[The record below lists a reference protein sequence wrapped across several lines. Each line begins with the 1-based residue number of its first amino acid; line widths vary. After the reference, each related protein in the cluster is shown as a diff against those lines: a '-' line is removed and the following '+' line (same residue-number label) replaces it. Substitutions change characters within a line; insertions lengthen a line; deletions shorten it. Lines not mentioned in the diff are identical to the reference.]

1 MGAVDGKLMMI
12 QKTMTTVYKYL
23 HSHTEAI
30 TYIPIYFFIS
40 FSDLVLKLRH
50 APAWQNG
57 TLVENHNLL
66 MAFLYY
72 NNEQSRILQFL
83 VPEALHRIF
92 DFSII
97 TSYAIA
103 RLIFVFLAFVV
114 FHRFLRKWF
123 TPIASFAGV
132 MILSAGMMV
141 SFLIQDLQESA
152 PLLML
157 LFILGLWAIREE
169 KDGLFCL
176 FMLLGGGLTNET
188 MLVLPLG
195 YFLYR
200 VRSWKFSHLLRTGIR
215 TVLLAAPAF
224 LAQAVLRY
232 INRFQPHLG
241 GAFHWPDNIQGIWAE
256 LTFPYQAIF
265 NGEYIY
271 LFLVFSIFWF
281 FAIVGWFK
289 SPLFFRRVFWITPF
303 FLAANLVTG
312 KINESRQ
319 MIPLGF
325 ILIPMALFMMV
336 SEATAAVKEAQV
348 LAKQKPGAFDHAVAN
363 GQPLPKSSD

>member
-1 MGAVDGKLMMI
+1 MI
-12 QKTMTTVYKYL
+12 QKSIAAVYPFL
-23 HSHTEAI
+23 RSHTEAI

-40 FSDLVLKLRH
+40 FTDLILKLRH

-66 MAFLYY
+66 MAFQYF

-92 DFSII
+92 DTSII

-103 RLIFVFLAFVV
+103 RLAFVFLAFVV
-114 FHRFLRKWF
+114 FHYFLRKWF
-123 TPIASFAGV
+123 SPIASFGGV
-132 MILSAGMMV
+132 MILSSALMV
-141 SFLIQDLQESA
+141 SFLIHDLQESA

-176 FMLLGGGLTNET
+176 FMLLGGGMTNET

-200 VRSWKFSHLLRTGIR
+200 VRSLKFTHLLRTGIR

-224 LAQAVLRY
+224 IAQGTLRY

-265 NGEYIY
+265 NGEFIY
-271 LFLVFSIFWF
+271 LFLVFSIFWIL
-281 FAIVGWFK
+281 AVIGLFK

-303 FLAANLVTG
+303 FLAANLITG

-325 ILIPMALFMMV
+325 ILIPMALFIMV
-336 SEATAAVKEAQV
+336 PEAAGAVKESQPQAAQEP
-348 LAKQKPGAFDHAVAN
+348 AATEQIAADS
-363 GQPLPKSSD
+363 LPVPTDAD

>member
-1 MGAVDGKLMMI
+1 MI
-12 QKTMTTVYKYL
+12 QKSIAAVYQFL
-23 HSHTEAI
+23 RSHTEAI

-40 FSDLVLKLRH
+40 FTDLILKLRH

-66 MAFLYY
+66 MAFQYF

-92 DFSII
+92 DTSII
-97 TSYAIA
+97 TSYG
-103 RLIFVFLAFVV
+103 
-114 FHRFLRKWF
+114 
-123 TPIASFAGV
+123 GV
-132 MILSAGMMV
+132 MILSSALMV
-141 SFLIQDLQESA
+141 SFLIHDLQESA

-176 FMLLGGGLTNET
+176 FMLLGGGMTNET

-200 VRSWKFSHLLRTGIR
+200 VRSLKFTHLLRTGIR

-224 LAQAVLRY
+224 IAQGTLRY

-265 NGEYIY
+265 NGEFIY
-271 LFLVFSIFWF
+271 LFLVFSIFWIL
-281 FAIVGWFK
+281 AVIGLFK

-303 FLAANLVTG
+303 FLAANLITG

-325 ILIPMALFMMV
+325 ILIPMALFIMV
-336 SEATAAVKEAQV
+336 PEAAGAVKGIPNAGRTR
-348 LAKQKPGAFDHAVAN
+348 ARCA
-363 GQPLPKSSD
+363 

>member
-1 MGAVDGKLMMI
+1 MIRKSIAVVNQFLR
-12 QKTMTTVYKYL
+12 
-23 HSHTEAI
+23 SHTEAI

-40 FSDLVLKLRH
+40 FTDLILKLRH

-66 MAFLYY
+66 MAFQYF

-92 DFSII
+92 DTSII

-103 RLIFVFLAFVV
+103 RLAFVFLAFVV
-114 FHRFLRKWF
+114 FHYFLRKWF
-123 TPIASFAGV
+123 SPIASFGGV
-132 MILSAGMMV
+132 MILSSALMV
-141 SFLIQDLQESA
+141 SFLIHDLQESA

-176 FMLLGGGLTNET
+176 FMLLGGGMTNET

-200 VRSWKFSHLLRTGIR
+200 VRSLKFTHLLRTGIR

-224 LAQAVLRY
+224 IAQGTLRY

-265 NGEYIY
+265 NGEFIY
-271 LFLVFSIFWF
+271 LFLVFSIFWIL
-281 FAIVGWFK
+281 AVIGLFK

-303 FLAANLVTG
+303 FLAANLITG

-325 ILIPMALFMMV
+325 ILIPMALFIMV
-336 SEATAAVKEAQV
+336 PEAAGAAKESQTRAEREPAAPEQ
-348 LAKQKPGAFDHAVAN
+348 APADS
-363 GQPLPKSSD
+363 LPVPTDAD

>member
-1 MGAVDGKLMMI
+1 MI
-12 QKTMTTVYKYL
+12 QKSIAAIYQFL
-23 HSHTEAI
+23 RSHTEAV

-40 FSDLVLKLRH
+40 FTDLILKLRH

-66 MAFLYY
+66 MAFQYY

-92 DFSII
+92 DTSII

-103 RLIFVFLAFVV
+103 RLAFVFLAFVV
-114 FHRFLRKWF
+114 FHNFLRKWF
-123 TPIASFAGV
+123 SPIASFAGV
-132 MILSAGMMV
+132 MILSSALMV
-141 SFLIQDLQESA
+141 SFLIHDLQESA

-169 KDGLFCL
+169 KDGWFCL
-176 FMLLGGGLTNET
+176 FMLLGGGMTNET

-200 VRSWKFSHLLRTGIR
+200 VRSIKFTHLLRTGIR

-224 LAQAVLRY
+224 IAQGALRY

-265 NGEYIY
+265 NGEFIY
-271 LFLVFSIFWF
+271 LFLVFSIFWIL
-281 FAIVGWFK
+281 AVIGLFK

-303 FLAANLVTG
+303 FLAANLITG

-325 ILIPMALFMMV
+325 ILIPMALFIMV
-336 SEATAAVKEAQV
+336 PEAAAAAKDVMTLPEREPAAPDQAAADSLPEPTEA
-348 LAKQKPGAFDHAVAN
+348 D
-363 GQPLPKSSD
+363 